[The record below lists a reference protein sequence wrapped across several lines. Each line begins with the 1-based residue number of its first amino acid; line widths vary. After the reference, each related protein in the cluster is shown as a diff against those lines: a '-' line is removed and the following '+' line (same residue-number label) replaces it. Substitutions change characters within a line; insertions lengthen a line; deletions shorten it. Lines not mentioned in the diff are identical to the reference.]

1 MPTGIEYTVDY
12 RTLCFRAEEEV
23 RDLHAERR
31 QLQKRIEDRDRVIK
45 DLKADLVA
53 HDKVIGFVTH
63 IIEKFKL
70 TEQK

>member
-45 DLKADLVA
+45 DLKAEVA
-53 HDKVIGFVTH
+53 AQDKVIGFVTH
-63 IIEKFKL
+63 IIEKFRL